1 MTAAGPALYP
11 AVVGFGVLG
20 ALLLGVIAWRAG
32 SRREREWMALARAQ
46 GWRCEPAAD
55 GDASLVLHGHAH
67 GLAWSCSAC
76 TGPAVISA
84 HTATRN
90 ITRLETIWRTA
101 LPARWAPED
110 LCIYD
115 ARQFAQLRGMAAPAL
130 AAVAPG
136 LGGEALRAGLQHAR
150 AGETVTLATGHVAL
164 TSSAT
169 AAQRLAS
176 APWLAALARFAQAS
190 GGRPHRIQVAPRGL
204 QIAVLGVPGEREALR
219 AFVDAAV
226 LLAQATLARLQEL
239 AEAGA
244 DGAR

>member
-101 LPARWAPED
+101 LP
-110 LCIYD
+110 
-115 ARQFAQLRGMAAPAL
+115 
-130 AAVAPG
+130 AVAPG